1 MAGIIA
7 SKTGFYLVYIFV
19 FVIAVVLVANYSNVE
34 NKCDF
39 NLDSVKDSG
48 VINRVVKCLS
58 EENKFGEINE
68 AKLTQDNLKQCF
80 GDRYSFIIELK
91 KLDGLDKDLE
101 LGKVSELKQV
111 KRYVLVDK
119 KSAVLEIGY
128 NVA

>member
-19 FVIAVVLVANYSNVE
+19 FVVAVVLVANYSNVE
-34 NKCDF
+34 NKFDF
-39 NLDSVKDSG
+39 NLDFVKDSV

-91 KLDGLDKDLE
+91 KLDGLDKDFE
-101 LGKVSELKQV
+101 LGKTNELKQV

-119 KSAVLEIGY
+119 KSAVLEVGY